1 MNWLQKKLFVMA
13 EVANPIQV
21 EVDGIRFTSAS
32 RYYDGDAQKIAHL
45 LKDNNPKAI
54 EMVAARLSNMISPF
68 AVIVPIPNR
77 CGYARETLE
86 LAKVLSK
93 YSGVPIADVLK
104 GNERSSLYDMKK
116 QGKTLSEQ
124 ELGFRQTEALPF
136 YRTPILLDNVT
147 ATGTTAKAA
156 YHALGNRGEILT
168 YAIDDP
174 ILENA
179 RPIEQ
184 IHTSMRR

>member
-1 MNWLQKKLFVMA
+1 MV

-32 RYYDGDAQKIAHL
+32 RYYDGDARKIAHL
-45 LKDNNPKAI
+45 LKDNNHKAI

-104 GNERSSLYDMKK
+104 GNQRDSLYEIKK
-116 QGKTLSEQ
+116 EGGILTEA
-124 ELGFRQTEALPF
+124 ELGFRQVSPLPF
-136 YRTPILLDNVT
+136 YRKPILLDNV
-147 ATGTTAKAA
+147 ADTGLTAKAA
-156 YHALGNRGEILT
+156 YHAIANRGEVLT
-168 YAIDDP
+168 FAIGDSLYD
-174 ILENA
+174 
-179 RPIEQ
+179 RSMPIEQ
-184 IHTSMRR
+184 NHGIRR